1 MSNEITLDVLL
12 ERIRFRKELMHQAYP
27 CETDYLNISERL
39 DYYRLKEVQNASVI
53 GADQLHVGVYCL
65 EDQVQ
70 RKQIV
75 GKLSQDLGVPDSVL
89 VGFHLDVLKGMI
101 SLRSGSWLQSLLNE
115 RLLRQLE
122 VEEA

>member
-1 MSNEITLDVLL
+1 MPNEITLDLL
-12 ERIRFRKELMHQAYP
+12 FERIRFRKEAMHQAYP
-27 CETDYLNISERL
+27 CETDYLTVSERL
-39 DYYRLKEVQNASVI
+39 EFYRLKEAQSSSAI
-53 GADQLHVGVYCL
+53 GADQLRVGVYCV

-70 RKQIV
+70 HKTIV
-75 GKLSQDLGVPDSVL
+75 GKLSQDLGVPDSML
-89 VGFHLDVLKGMI
+89 EGFHLDVLRGMA